1 MVAAT
6 PATTP
11 SAATTAANSAATS
24 ATTPA
29 PTPAASSAHG
39 FDLHGKT
46 AVVTGASSGLGR
58 HFVEVLSQAG
68 AQVFAVARR
77 ADLLADLAGTVPN
90 TTAVRC
96 DVTVNGD
103 IEQLLDR
110 VQPGDGRP
118 VILVNSA
125 GGATSQRA
133 VDLAPAAFADA
144 IAVNLTATFTLS
156 AAFARSMIDGAGG
169 SIINIASMYGLVAA
183 APIPHAA
190 YTAAKSGVIGLT
202 RQLGC
207 EWARHGVRV
216 NAIAPG
222 WFPTDLTRD
231 FLASEDGDSYIR
243 RNTPIG
249 RPGRLDELDGALLLL
264 ASDLGSYITGQT
276 IVVDGGW
283 TAR

>member
-1 MVAAT
+1 MAPATPTAAAPAAPSATPTAAAT
-6 PATTP
+6 PR
-11 SAATTAANSAATS
+11 
-24 ATTPA
+24 
-29 PTPAASSAHG
+29 G

-77 ADLLADLAGTVPN
+77 ADLLADLAAAVPN

-96 DVTVNGD
+96 DVTVPDD

-110 VQPGDGRP
+110 VRPGAGPP

-125 GGATSQRA
+125 GGATSERA
-133 VDLAPAAFADA
+133 VDLAPAAFTEA
-144 IAVNLTATFTLS
+144 IAVNLTATFALS
-156 AAFARSMIDGAGG
+156 AAFARTMIGGSGG

-231 FLASEDGDSYIR
+231 FLASEDGATYIR

>member
-1 MVAAT
+1 MFAAT
-6 PATTP
+6 PTAAAPAAP
-11 SAATTAANSAATS
+11 SATPTAAAT
-24 ATTPA
+24 PR
-29 PTPAASSAHG
+29 G

-77 ADLLADLAGTVPN
+77 ADLLADLAAAVPN

-96 DVTVNGD
+96 DVTVPDD

-110 VQPGDGRP
+110 VRPGAGPP

-125 GGATSQRA
+125 GGATSERA
-133 VDLAPAAFADA
+133 VDLAPAAFTEA
-144 IAVNLTATFTLS
+144 IAVNLTATFALS
-156 AAFARSMIDGAGG
+156 AAFARTMIGGSGG

-231 FLASEDGDSYIR
+231 FLASEDGATYIR

>member
-1 MVAAT
+1 MVA
-6 PATTP
+6 P
-11 SAATTAANSAATS
+11 SPTAR
-24 ATTPA
+24 PLR
-29 PTPAASSAHG
+29 G
-39 FDLHGKT
+39 FDLHGTT

-58 HFVEVLSQAG
+58 HFAGLLSQAG
-68 AQVFAVARR
+68 ASVFAVARR
-77 ADLLADLAGTVPN
+77 GDRLADLASELGN
-90 TTAVRC
+90 TTAVQC
-96 DVTVNGD
+96 DVTAEADVAR
-103 IEQLLDR
+103 LLDV
-110 VQPGDGRP
+110 VQPPAGTP
-118 VILVNSA
+118 IVLVNNA
-125 GGATSQRA
+125 GGATSEPA
-133 VDLAPAAFADA
+133 LDLAQAAFEQAL
-144 IAVNLTATFTLS
+144 AVNLTATFALCS
-156 AAFARSMIDGAGG
+156 AFARPMIDGAGG

-190 YTAAKSGVIGLT
+190 YAAAKSGVIGLT

-231 FLASEDGDSYIR
+231 FLDSDKGSEYVR
-243 RNTPIG
+243 RNTPMG

>member
-1 MVAAT
+1 MVAA
-6 PATTP
+6 AP
-11 SAATTAANSAATS
+11 SAGLPSG
-24 ATTPA
+24 PRA
-29 PTPAASSAHG
+29 PG

-77 ADLLADLAGTVPN
+77 ADLLADLADQARN

-96 DVTVNGD
+96 DVTVPDD
-103 IEQLLDR
+103 IAQLLDR
-110 VQPGDGRP
+110 VQPGAGSP
-118 VILVNSA
+118 VILVNGA

-133 VDLAPAAFADA
+133 VDLAPAAFEQAL
-144 IAVNLTATFTLS
+144 AVNLTATFALS
-156 AAFARSMIDGAGG
+156 AAFARSMIAGSGG

-190 YTAAKSGVIGLT
+190 YAAAKSGVIGLT

-222 WFPTDLTRD
+222 WFPTDLTRE
-231 FLASEDGDSYIR
+231 FLESTEGADYVR

-264 ASDLGSYITGQT
+264 AGDLGSYITGQT

>member
-1 MVAAT
+1 MVATA
-6 PATTP
+6 P
-11 SAATTAANSAATS
+11 SAGLASA
-24 ATTPA
+24 PRA
-29 PTPAASSAHG
+29 PG
-39 FDLHGKT
+39 FDLQGKT
-46 AVVTGASSGLGR
+46 AVVTGASAGLGR

-77 ADLLADLAGTVPN
+77 ADLLADLADQVRN

-96 DVTVNGD
+96 DVTAPDD
-103 IEQLLDR
+103 IEQLLDV
-110 VQPGDGRP
+110 VQPAAGAP
-118 VILVNSA
+118 MILVNSA
-125 GGATSQRA
+125 GGAASERA
-133 VDLAPAAFADA
+133 LDLTPAVFEQAL
-144 IAVNLTATFTLS
+144 AVNLTATFTLS
-156 AAFARSMIDGAGG
+156 AAFARSMIGGSGG
-169 SIINIASMYGLVAA
+169 SIVNIASMYGLVAA

-190 YTAAKSGVIGLT
+190 YAAAKSGVIGLT

-222 WFPTDLTRD
+222 WFPSDLTRD
-231 FLASEDGDSYIR
+231 FLDSDEGADYVR
-243 RNTPIG
+243 RNTPMG

>member
-1 MVAAT
+1 MAAAT
-6 PATTP
+6 PTAAPPAAP
-11 SAATTAANSAATS
+11 SATPTAAATANS
-24 ATTPA
+24 
-29 PTPAASSAHG
+29 

-77 ADLLADLAGTVPN
+77 ADLLADLAGEVPN

-96 DVTVNGD
+96 DVTVPDD
-103 IEQLLDR
+103 IEQLLER
-110 VQPGDGRP
+110 VQPGAGQP

-133 VDLAPAAFADA
+133 VDLAPAAFTEA

-156 AAFARSMIDGAGG
+156 AAFARTMIGGSGG

-231 FLASEDGDSYIR
+231 FLASEDGANYIR

-264 ASDLGSYITGQT
+264 ASDLGSYIIGQT

>member
-6 PATTP
+6 PPATASPPATATT
-11 SAATTAANSAATS
+11 SAAPPS
-24 ATTPA
+24 
-29 PTPAASSAHG
+29 

-77 ADLLADLAGTVPN
+77 ADLLADLAGRVPN

-96 DVTVNGD
+96 DVTVPAD
-103 IEQLLDR
+103 IEQLLDQ
-110 VQPGDGRP
+110 VQPGQGSP

-133 VDLAPAAFADA
+133 VDVAPAAFADA
-144 IAVNLTATFTLS
+144 IAVNLTATFALS
-156 AAFARSMIDGAGG
+156 AAFARSMIDGPGG

-190 YTAAKSGVIGLT
+190 YTAAKAGVIGLT

-231 FLASEDGDSYIR
+231 FLASEDGASYIR

>member
-1 MVAAT
+1 MAA
-6 PATTP
+6 
-11 SAATTAANSAATS
+11 
-24 ATTPA
+24 PA
-29 PTPAASSAHG
+29 PTARPVRG
-39 FDLHGKT
+39 FDLHGTT

-58 HFVEVLSQAG
+58 HFTGLLSQAG
-68 AQVFAVARR
+68 ASVFAVARR
-77 ADLLADLAGTVPN
+77 GDLLADLAGKVRN
-90 TTAVRC
+90 TTAVPC
-96 DVTVNGD
+96 DVTVAAD
-103 IEQLLDR
+103 IDRLLD
-110 VQPGDGRP
+110 VTAPAAGTP
-118 VILVNSA
+118 IVLVNNA
-125 GGATSQRA
+125 GGASSEPA
-133 VDLAPAAFADA
+133 LDLTPSAFEQAL
-144 IAVNLTATFTLS
+144 AVNLTATFALCT
-156 AAFARSMIDGAGG
+156 AFARSMIDGAGG

-190 YTAAKSGVIGLT
+190 YAAAKSGVVGLT

-207 EWARHGVRV
+207 EWARRGVRV

-231 FLASEDGDSYIR
+231 FLDSDKGSEYVR
-243 RNTPIG
+243 RNTPMG

>member
-6 PATTP
+6 PTAAQ
-11 SAATTAANSAATS
+11 SAAQS
-24 ATTPA
+24 ATTSPA
-29 PTPAASSAHG
+29 PSPAPSAPG
-39 FDLHGKT
+39 FDLHGRT

-77 ADLLADLAGTVPN
+77 ADLLADLAGEVPN

-96 DVTVNGD
+96 DVTAPDD
-103 IEQLLDR
+103 IEQRLDVVR
-110 VQPGDGRP
+110 PGDRP

-133 VDLAPAAFADA
+133 VDLSAAAFAEA
-144 IAVNLTATFTLS
+144 IAVNLTATFALS
-156 AAFARSMIDGAGG
+156 AAFARSMIGGSGG

-231 FLASEDGDSYIR
+231 FLASEDGAGYIR

-249 RPGRLDELDGALLLL
+249 RPGRLDELDGPLLLL

>member
-6 PATTP
+6 PTAAPSTVP
-11 SAATTAANSAATS
+11 SAAP
-24 ATTPA
+24 PA
-29 PTPAASSAHG
+29 PG
-39 FDLHGKT
+39 FGLQGKT

-77 ADLLADLAGTVPN
+77 ADLLADLASQVPN

-96 DVTVNGD
+96 DVTVPAD
-103 IEQLLDR
+103 IEQLLDE
-110 VQPGDGRP
+110 VQPGQSSP

-133 VDLAPAAFADA
+133 VDLTPAAFADA
-144 IAVNLTATFTLS
+144 IAVNLTATFALS
-156 AAFARSMIDGAGG
+156 AAFARSMVDGPGG
-169 SIINIASMYGLVAA
+169 SIINVASMYGLVAA

-190 YTAAKSGVIGLT
+190 YAAAKSGVIGLT

-231 FLASEDGDSYIR
+231 FLASEDGASYIR

>member
-6 PATTP
+6 PTAMAT
-11 SAATTAANSAATS
+11 AATS
-24 ATTPA
+24 PA
-29 PTPAASSAHG
+29 PVS

-77 ADLLADLAGTVPN
+77 ADLLADLAEKVPN
-90 TTAVRC
+90 TTPVRC
-96 DVTVNGD
+96 DVTAPDD
-103 IEQLLDR
+103 IEQLVDGVR
-110 VQPGDGRP
+110 PGQGTP
-118 VILVNSA
+118 LILVNGA
-125 GGATSQRA
+125 GGATSRRA
-133 VDLAPAAFADA
+133 VDLTPAAFADA
-144 IAVNLTATFTLS
+144 IAVNLTATFALS
-156 AAFARSMIDGAGG
+156 AAFARSMIGGTDAAGG

-231 FLASEDGDSYIR
+231 FLASEEGAGYIR

-264 ASDLGSYITGQT
+264 ASDMGSYITGQT